1 MTGEGTK
8 SRPEIIV
15 LGASAGG
22 LHAIELVIR
31 SLPSGFPVPIVV
43 VQHRSR
49 ESTDAYADVIGKSSL
64 LPVREVE
71 DGDSLRAPG
80 VYLAPPDYHVLIE
93 PGRTALSIDEP
104 VSYSRPSIDVLFES
118 AADTYGARVV
128 AVLLTGANA
137 DGAKGL
143 LRVKQAGGYA
153 IVQNPKTAESPE
165 MPAAGIA
172 MTPVDLVLELDGI
185 AGALVQRATLP

>member
-1 MTGEGTK
+1 MSAATT
-8 SRPEIIV
+8 STRPQIIV

-22 LHAIELVIR
+22 LHALEHLLGC
-31 SLPSGFPVPIVV
+31 LPRGFPVPIVV

-49 ESTDAYADVIGKSSL
+49 ESTDAYAEVIGRSTE

-71 DGDSLRAPG
+71 DGDPLRAPG

-118 AADTYGARVV
+118 AADTYGARVC
-128 AVLLTGANA
+128 AVLLTGANS
-137 DGAKGL
+137 DGARGL
-143 LRVKQAGGYA
+143 VRVKQAGGYA
-153 IVQNPKTAESPE
+153 IVQDPSTADSPE
-165 MPAAGIA
+165 MPTAGIA
-172 MTPVDLVLELDGI
+172 MAKVDRVLGLDGI
-185 AGALVQRATLP
+185 AHELMQRALT